1 MTFLGCKKLGSL
13 QRWWEGTLLSH
24 QPDKVA
30 IPIDNFVY
38 HFRLTAASKRPTI
51 PWRKAEIQMWLVR
64 KGIIFSAED
73 KKRALL
79 QTSKELFIAT
89 VFQVEEITEKLLC
102 PFWKKIEGLCLPF
115 GHSELKPTELIWVV
129 SNPSDERIRGFATA
143 NPYVHESNLIRRE
156 WTTMQVSLST
166 KSWEMADLIK
176 SEAAWKNNTLKIF
189 TDRRCTGK

>member
-73 KKRALL
+73 KKTGPFADIKRTVHSNSFPSWGNNGKVTVSFLEKNRRSLFTFWALWAE
-79 QTSKELFIAT
+79 TY
-89 VFQVEEITEKLLC
+89 
-102 PFWKKIEGLCLPF
+102 W
-115 GHSELKPTELIWVV
+115 
-129 SNPSDERIRGFATA
+129 
-143 NPYVHESNLIRRE
+143 
-156 WTTMQVSLST
+156 
-166 KSWEMADLIK
+166 ADLGRSQSKWWTHSRLCHSQPLRSRI
-176 SEAAWKNNTLKIF
+176 
-189 TDRRCTGK
+189 

>member
-24 QPDKVA
+24 QLDKVA

-38 HFRLTAASKRPTI
+38 HFRLTAVSKRPTI

-64 KGIIFSAED
+64 KSIIFSAED
-73 KKRALL
+73 TKPALL
-79 QTSKELFIAT
+79 QTSKELFITT

-102 PFWKKIEGLCLPF
+102 PFWKTIEGLCLAF

-129 SNPSDERIRGFATA
+129 PNPTNERIRGFATA
-143 NPYVHESNLIRRE
+143 NPHVHESNLIRRE
-156 WTTMQVSLST
+156 WTTMQVSIST

-176 SEAAWKNNTLKIF
+176 SEAARKNNTLKIS